1 MPTTQTMAHCC
12 GHTKRLRWATT
23 ATGHTFPLASKRV
36 QQASYTGAEGNTVQD
51 PNLQPGEYIGAINA
65 TTGNQMWNITFWSG
79 GAFNTADGYLS
90 SLKQLRQ
97 PNLQLSAK
105 DQRRTT
111 VQTPLGWRH
120 RRTKLDSTG
129 HSDGYFCRHSNRST
143 IAPRFPNGVPAVS
156 DDTSNSLD
164 GIRLHAE
171 PQANR
176 CCWRTSFN
184 RRY

>member
-79 GAFNTADGYLS
+79 GAFNTADGYLTALNNYDNQIYS
-90 SLKQLRQ
+90 FGKGQATDYRADSV
-97 PNLQLSAK
+97 
-105 DQRRTT
+105 RR
-111 VQTPLGWRH
+111 RH
-120 RRTKLDSTG
+120 RRTKLDNTG
-129 HSDGYFCRHSNRST
+129 HSDGCFCRHS
-143 IAPRFPNGVPAVS
+143 AVNDS
-156 DDTSNSLD
+156 ATLSKWCSSSL
-164 GIRLHAE
+164 
-171 PQANR
+171 
-176 CCWRTSFN
+176 
-184 RRY
+184 